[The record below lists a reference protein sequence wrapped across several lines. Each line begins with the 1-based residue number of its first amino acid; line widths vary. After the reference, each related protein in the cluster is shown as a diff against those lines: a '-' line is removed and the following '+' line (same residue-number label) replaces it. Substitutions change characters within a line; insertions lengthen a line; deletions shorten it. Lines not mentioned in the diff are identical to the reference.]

1 VRFGTDIVLD
11 KRAARVWNRPRIL
24 VWNIAMQ
31 DYDIHLFNAA
41 GHLSLNMSGSFASDR
56 AAIRAAE
63 QLCKVRERVEVWSSD
78 GRIFA
83 STPRVNSTLPAA

>member
-1 VRFGTDIVLD
+1 
-11 KRAARVWNRPRIL
+11 
-24 VWNIAMQ
+24 MQ

-41 GHLSLNMSGSFASDR
+41 GKLSLNMSSSFANDA

-63 QLCKVRERVEVWSSD
+63 HLCKARERVEVWGGN

-83 STPRVNSTLPAA
+83 SALRSEPRSAA